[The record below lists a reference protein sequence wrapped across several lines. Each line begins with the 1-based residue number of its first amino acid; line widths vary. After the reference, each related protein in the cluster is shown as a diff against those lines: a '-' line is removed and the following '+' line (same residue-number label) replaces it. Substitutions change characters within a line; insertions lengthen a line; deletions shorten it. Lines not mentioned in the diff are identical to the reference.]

1 MKKERTLS
9 VSAIKNGT
17 VIDHI
22 PCGSAL
28 RILKFIDFTKEQ
40 VTIGLNLKSRKMQF
54 KDIIKIQDR
63 QITSLEIH
71 QLAILAPTAS
81 VNIIHNYEVVK
92 KVPVTL
98 PETIESIL
106 LCPNKK
112 CVTRQEK
119 ADTFFFVHKEGRKV
133 LLRCK
138 FCEKCFEQDEL
149 ALND

>member
-28 RILKFIDFTKEQ
+28 KILKFLDFSKENVQ
-40 VTIGLNLKSRKMQF
+40 VTIGLNLKSSKMHS
-54 KDIIKIQDR
+54 KDIMKIQDR
-63 QITSLEIH
+63 QITAQEAH
-71 QLAILAPTAS
+71 QIAILAPNAT

-92 KVPVTL
+92 KIPVTL

-106 LCPNKK
+106 VCPNKK
-112 CVTRQEK
+112 CITRQEK
-119 ADTFFFVHKEGRKV
+119 VASFFFVQREGKLV
-133 LLRCK
+133 LIQCK
-138 FCEKCFEQDEL
+138 YCEKRFPQEEF
-149 ALND
+149 